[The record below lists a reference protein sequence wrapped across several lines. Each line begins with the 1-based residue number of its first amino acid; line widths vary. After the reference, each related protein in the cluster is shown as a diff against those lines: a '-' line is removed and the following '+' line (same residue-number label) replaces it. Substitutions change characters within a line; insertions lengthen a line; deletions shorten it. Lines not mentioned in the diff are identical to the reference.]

1 MLLYSSFAV
10 LVNHRWAFYFLF
22 LVWGSVFVS
31 RIYLKEQSLIK
42 KDGYQK
48 YKDNSYLLCFK
59 FFRSDLL
66 NLIFY
71 STCILVGYYLYINGG
86 IEQTIKKIGL

>member
-31 RIYLKEQSLIK
+31 RIYLKEQSLTK

-48 YKDNSYLLCFK
+48 YKDNSYLLLFK
-59 FFRSDLL
+59 FFRSDIL
-66 NLIFY
+66 NLILY
-71 STCILVGYYLYINGG
+71 VLISLLGYYLYLHGG
-86 IEQTIKKIGL
+86 IEQTIKKLSL